1 MFARLVKANIKA
13 GQVSEFNQ
21 KFEHQVLPL
30 LRKSKGFRNAM
41 TFIAGSSEGVSLSLW
56 DLKEDAE
63 AYNSTTYPEVLKSL
77 SSVLDGSPQVKIYD
91 VTFSTFEKLAAHAS
105 V

>member
-13 GQVSEFNQ
+13 GQAAQFNQ
-21 KFEHQVLPL
+21 KFEQEILPMF
-30 LRKSKGFRNAM
+30 RKAKGFRNAM
-41 TFIAGSSEGVSLSLW
+41 TFIAGSTEGISLSLW

-63 AYNSTTYPEVLKSL
+63 AYNTTTYPEVLKAL
-77 SSVLDGSPQVKIYD
+77 SGVLDGSPQVKIYD
-91 VTFSTFEKLAAHAS
+91 VTFSTFEKLAAHA